1 MNRLSNVVSIAST
14 RLIGV
19 EAFIL
24 AKKRSHIKIS
34 AHLGETSEIGAFSP
48 KEFFEMLSPADREK
62 IIGQCLDYL
71 KRLMPSVDESQLR
84 VIIANAELTAFQESP
99 DPVRRIRYPVL

>member
-1 MNRLSNVVSIAST
+1 MGASLITKMNRLSNVVSIAST

-34 AHLGETSEIGAFSP
+34 AHLGETSEIVFT
-48 KEFFEMLSPADREK
+48 
-62 IIGQCLDYL
+62 Q
-71 KRLMPSVDESQLR
+71 
-84 VIIANAELTAFQESP
+84 
-99 DPVRRIRYPVL
+99 RIF